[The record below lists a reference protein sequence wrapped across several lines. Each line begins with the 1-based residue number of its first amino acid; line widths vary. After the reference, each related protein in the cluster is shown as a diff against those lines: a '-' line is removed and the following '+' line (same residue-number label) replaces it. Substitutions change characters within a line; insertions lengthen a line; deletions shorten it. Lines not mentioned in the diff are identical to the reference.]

1 VLSASKVPAKKSEKK
16 ASPKVNVPSQV
27 FDQPEISKIGPKQK
41 ASIKANRAAM
51 PCPAVSANA
60 HPMEIK
66 TGKEDG
72 KKYYSTPF
80 PTGKHKWILATDA
93 QIAKVSDAAKKKED
107 AKTKEKEAEDKAA
120 KEAGQQNNQAEDDI

>member
-1 VLSASKVPAKKSEKK
+1 MKK
-16 ASPKVNVPSQV
+16 ATPKVNVPSQV
-27 FDQPEISKIGPKQK
+27 FDQPEISKIGPKQL

-51 PCPAVSANA
+51 PWPEASANA

-66 TGKEDG
+66 TGKDG

-80 PTGKHKWILATDA
+80 PTGGHKWILATDA
-93 QIAKVSDAAKKKED
+93 QIAKVSDAAKKKKD

-120 KEAGQQNNQAEDDI
+120 KEAGQQKNFPAEDV